1 MRAGILGGTFDPPH
15 IGHMAVAEAAFHQL
29 SLDAV
34 WFVPAGRP
42 WQKIGKGV
50 TPARRRWEMTQ
61 AAVSGIPYLDAD
73 DREISRPGPSYTI
86 DTIEELEDHDLTL
99 ILGADAAARLP
110 TWRRPDE
117 VMRRVRISVAPRP
130 GATRAAVEDV
140 LGGDV
145 SWLDLPPLD
154 ISATD
159 LRRRAAA
166 GRSLRFLVPAPVH
179 DYIVRHGLYGYAKK
193 R

>member
-1 MRAGILGGTFDPPH
+1 
-15 IGHMAVAEAAFHQL
+15 
-29 SLDAV
+29 
-34 WFVPAGRP
+34 
-42 WQKIGKGV
+42 
-50 TPARRRWEMTQ
+50 MTQ
-61 AAVSGIPYLDAD
+61 AAVSGIPYLEAD

-86 DTIEELEDHDLTL
+86 DTIEELEHHDLTL

-110 TWRRPDE
+110 TWRRSDE
-117 VMRRVRISVAPRP
+117 VMRRARIAVAPRP

-140 LGGDV
+140 LGRDV

-179 DYIVRHGLYGYAKK
+179 DYIVRHGLYGYGGE